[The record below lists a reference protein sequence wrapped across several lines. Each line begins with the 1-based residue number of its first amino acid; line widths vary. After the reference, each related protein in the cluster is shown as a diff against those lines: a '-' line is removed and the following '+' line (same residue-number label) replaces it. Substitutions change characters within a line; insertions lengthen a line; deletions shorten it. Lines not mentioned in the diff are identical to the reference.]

1 MARIKKEGR
10 FLNIK
15 MDAAI
20 YNRLEEY
27 CLEAGLTKISAVEK
41 GLTMLMDNYAYEK
54 ETMRKIADGS
64 MSLVDNRK
72 E

>member
-1 MARIKKEGR
+1 MARTKKEGR

-15 MDAAI
+15 MDATI

-27 CLEAGLTKISAVEK
+27 CLEAGLTKTSAVEK